1 MCHSSFWPA
10 EGIDYKGKKVAVIGT
25 GASGVQMIQ
34 EIGPAAEKLDVYQRT
49 PNLALP
55 MGRRDLTKEEQDQLK
70 PLYPAILAY
79 RERCFAGFHYD
90 LCERNT
96 FDDTPEE
103 REKFFDQIW
112 EQAGFALWLGG
123 YKDYLFDDKSNDE
136 AYKCWRK
143 RQMGRVKNSEKQR
156 ILFPEKKPHP
166 FGVKRPC
173 LEQNYYE
180 VLDRDNVEIID
191 INEKSGTPIT
201 DFTKN
206 GIKTSEGKEREYDII
221 ALATGFDV
229 VTGGM
234 TSMGLQSIH
243 GTYLKD
249 EWKEGAHT
257 YLGTTI
263 AGYPNMFH
271 LYGPHGPTLLSN
283 GPSSVEVQGRWIR
296 DAINLANRQ
305 GVKYVNPKRE
315 ASDAWK
321 RRINELGD
329 ATLFPT
335 TRSTYM
341 GGKFRVSECL
351 DPSADC
357 SLGTVPGKKNEMT
370 CYAGG
375 VGAYHDEIRKALT
388 GWQGFEVVAA

>member
-1 MCHSSFWPA
+1 M
-10 EGIDYKGKKVAVIGT
+10 
-25 GASGVQMIQ
+25 
-34 EIGPAAEKLDVYQRT
+34 
-49 PNLALP
+49 
-55 MGRRDLTKEEQDQLK
+55 
-70 PLYPAILAY
+70 
-79 RERCFAGFHYD
+79 
-90 LCERNT
+90 
-96 FDDTPEE
+96 
-103 REKFFDQIW
+103 
-112 EQAGFALWLGG
+112 
-123 YKDYLFDDKSNDE
+123 
-136 AYKCWRK
+136 
-143 RQMGRVKNSEKQR
+143 RVKNPEKQK

-180 VLDRDNVEIID
+180 VLDRDNVEIVD
-191 INEKSGTPIT
+191 INEKSTPIAEFT
-201 DFTKN
+201 DK
-206 GIKTSEGKEREYDII
+206 GIKTSDGKEREYDII

-234 TSMGLQSIH
+234 TSMGLKSIN
-243 GTYLKD
+243 GTFLQD

-263 AGYPNMFH
+263 SGYPNMFH

-305 GVKYVNPKRE
+305 QIKYLNPSKE
-315 ASDAWK
+315 ASDTWK
-321 RRINELGD
+321 QRINDLGN

-341 GGKFRVSECL
+341 G
-351 DPSADC
+351 
-357 SLGTVPGKKNEMT
+357 GTVPGKKNEMT

-388 GWQGFEVVAA
+388 GWQGFEIVAN